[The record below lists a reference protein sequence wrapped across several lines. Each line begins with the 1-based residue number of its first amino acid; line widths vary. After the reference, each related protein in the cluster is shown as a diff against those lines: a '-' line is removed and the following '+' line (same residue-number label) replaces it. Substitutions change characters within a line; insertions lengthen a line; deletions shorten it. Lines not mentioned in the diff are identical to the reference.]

1 MPNRFFLHI
10 IIREKIPISHILM
23 KCMIPLVFSDEKI
36 VSIRCGPGTR
46 RIRFGAWA
54 RIGMHVND
62 NSPT

>member
-1 MPNRFFLHI
+1 
-10 IIREKIPISHILM
+10 
-23 KCMIPLVFSDEKI
+23 VFSDEKI